1 LRTFLNA
8 NRFQL
13 SASSATP
20 PHLRPHQPSYSGSI
34 KLTGVETTDRTAL
47 PMKKSLLLNPRRSTQ
62 ALPPGLVILSI
73 AKDLLFACCAT
84 VLLGNLVQAQTLA
97 RPGWAGSGL
106 TPESWWRHAV
116 LYRIDTPQLP
126 TLAQLPSLQAFG
138 IDAIVLTPES
148 MQPPSTPGAPGP
160 SQLGT
165 GDSSA
170 TPDATEP
177 TPDPP
182 LTLDDLFFEC
192 SRLHIRVLV
201 PLDLA
206 APNSTPDATL
216 ALAKSWLYR
225 GAAGFV
231 LSGIDQLIATN
242 PGAPGLSRT
251 ETGDPAATSTPTA
264 SGPVRLH
271 HRTTAI
277 HLSPPVNEPA
287 ILASLRKLLTQFPGE
302 RILIGAAAS
311 ESTPLPSL
319 QLQIAT
325 LAASPDTAHLA
336 TLSAQTTPH
345 TLLTLAPDTPF
356 SPIEAA
362 ILLADNQ
369 PAILESSHLPAD
381 LLARVFPPLAKGTAP
396 DAPAAPASPPPPPPP
411 SDVYGAFKP
420 YVRKD
425 ANTAAER
432 KRKAAAEKAQQD
444 AAQIATDTFPVQPM
458 YQPITPT
465 PEGQVAFYHRLIQL
479 HRANA
484 TLHDGTL
491 HALDT
496 AGQPALAWAATHAG
510 SAPLLVVCN
519 PSSTPLKLD
528 LTAPLQKLG
537 QARDMARTLLHTAA
551 ASGVVNTD
559 RLTVPPQGVYIGELE
574 RAYSYR

>member
-1 LRTFLNA
+1 MKTFPAPTLR
-8 NRFQL
+8 
-13 SASSATP
+13 
-20 PHLRPHQPSYSGSI
+20 RPARLTSFGFFIPSLA
-34 KLTGVETTDRTAL
+34 KN
-47 PMKKSLLLNPRRSTQ
+47 LLL
-62 ALPPGLVILSI
+62 
-73 AKDLLFACCAT
+73 ACMAAA
-84 VLLGNLVQAQTLA
+84 LLGGITSAQTLA

-116 LYRIDTPQLP
+116 LYRIDSPQLP

-138 IDAIVLTPES
+138 VDAILLTPQS
-148 MQPPSTPGAPGP
+148 MQPPAPNQEPTTTAAPAPISPNSASAPETPEP
-160 SQLGT
+160 
-165 GDSSA
+165 
-170 TPDATEP
+170 EP

-206 APNSTPDATL
+206 APGATPDATL

-231 LSGIDQLIATN
+231 LSGIDSLTKLN
-242 PGAPGLSRT
+242 PQPVVP
-251 ETGDPAATSTPTA
+251 PAADTTPTA
-264 SGPVRLH
+264 PGPVRLH

-302 RILIGAAAS
+302 RILIGAATS

-325 LAASPDTAHLA
+325 IPATPDTAHLA

-362 ILLADNQ
+362 ILLAGNQ
-369 PAILESSHLPAD
+369 PAILESSQLPAD
-381 LLARVFPPLAKGTAP
+381 LLARVFPPLAKGTVP
-396 DAPAAPASPPPPPPP
+396 EAPAAPAPPPPPPPP

-420 YVRKD
+420 YVRKET
-425 ANTAAER
+425 NTAAER
-432 KRKAAAEKAQQD
+432 KRKAAAEKAAAD

-491 HALDT
+491 HSLDT
-496 AGQPALAWAATHAG
+496 AGQPTLAWAATHAG
-510 SAPLLVVCN
+510 SAPLIVVCN
-519 PSSTPLKLD
+519 PSSSPLKLD
-528 LTAPLQKLG
+528 LTTPLQKLG
-537 QARDMARTLLHTAA
+537 QARDMSRTLLHTAA
-551 ASGVVNTD
+551 ASGVVNID
-559 RLTVPPQGVYIGELE
+559 RLSIPPQGVYIGELSH
-574 RAYSYR
+574 AYTYR

>member
-1 LRTFLNA
+1 
-8 NRFQL
+8 
-13 SASSATP
+13 
-20 PHLRPHQPSYSGSI
+20 
-34 KLTGVETTDRTAL
+34 
-47 PMKKSLLLNPRRSTQ
+47 MKTYPAPNPRRSRHP
-62 ALPPGLVILSI
+62 LPHTLVIGRI
-73 AKDLLFACCAT
+73 AKGLLFASFVLT
-84 VLLGNLVQAQTLA
+84 LLGQPLTAQTLA

-106 TPESWWRHAV
+106 APESWWRHAV
-116 LYRIDTPQLP
+116 LYRTDTPQLP
-126 TLAQLPSLQAFG
+126 TLTQLPSLQAFG
-138 IDAIVLTPES
+138 IDAILLTPTA
-148 MQPPSTPGAPGP
+148 MQPPSPLAATGPEAPILDP
-160 SQLGT
+160 NL
-165 GDSSA
+165 
-170 TPDATEP
+170 TPDTTNPTPNLQSP

-231 LSGIDQLIATN
+231 LSGIDSLTK
-242 PGAPGLSRT
+242 L
-251 ETGDPAATSTPTA
+251 TPTPQPDTTTP
-264 SGPVRLH
+264 GPVRLH
-271 HRTTAI
+271 HRSPTI
-277 HLSPPVNEPA
+277 HLTPVVNEPA

-302 RILIGAAAS
+302 RILIGAATS

-325 LAASPDTAHLA
+325 IPATPDTAHLA

-362 ILLADNQ
+362 ILLAGNQ
-369 PAILESSHLPAD
+369 PAILESSQLPAD
-381 LLARVFPPLAKGTAP
+381 LLARVFPPLAKGTVP
-396 DAPAAPASPPPPPPP
+396 EAPAAPAPPPPPPPP

-420 YVRKD
+420 YVRKET
-425 ANTAAER
+425 NTAAER
-432 KRKAAAEKAQQD
+432 KRKAAAEKAAAD

-491 HALDT
+491 HSLDT
-496 AGQPALAWAATHAG
+496 AGQPTLAWAATHAG
-510 SAPLLVVCN
+510 SAPLIVVCN
-519 PSSTPLKLD
+519 PSSSPLKLD
-528 LTAPLQKLG
+528 LTTPLQKLG
-537 QARDMARTLLHTAA
+537 QARDMSRTLLHTAA
-551 ASGVVNTD
+551 ASGVVNID
-559 RLTVPPQGVYIGELE
+559 RLTVPPQGVYIGELSH
-574 RAYSYR
+574 AYTYR

>member
-1 LRTFLNA
+1 MPTF
-8 NRFQL
+8 
-13 SASSATP
+13 SA
-20 PHLRPHQPSYSGSI
+20 QQ
-34 KLTGVETTDRTAL
+34 
-47 PMKKSLLLNPRRSTQ
+47 NPRHPVQLLSLGR
-62 ALPPGLVILSI
+62 VILSI
-73 AKDLLFACCAT
+73 AKDLLFACIAT
-84 VLLGNLVQAQTLA
+84 VLFASLAPAQTLA

-126 TLAQLPSLQAFG
+126 TLTQLPSLQAFG
-138 IDAIVLTPES
+138 IDAILLTPAA
-148 MQPPSTPGAPGP
+148 MQPPPSGNPGLETPVLDPNLAPETNPNTTGP
-160 SQLGT
+160 T
-165 GDSSA
+165 
-170 TPDATEP
+170 P

-206 APNSTPDATL
+206 APNSTPDSTL

-231 LSGIDQLIATN
+231 LSGIDSLTKLTPQPQPATD
-242 PGAPGLSRT
+242 T
-251 ETGDPAATSTPTA
+251 TPTTP
-264 SGPVRLH
+264 GPVHLH
-271 HRTTAI
+271 HRTTSI
-277 HLSPPVNEPA
+277 HLVSPVNEPA

-311 ESTPLPSL
+311 EATPLPSL

-325 LAASPDTAHLA
+325 LAATPDTNHLA
-336 TLSAQTTPH
+336 TLSAQTAPH

-362 ILLADNQ
+362 VLLAGNQ
-369 PAILESSHLPAD
+369 PAILESSQLPAD
-381 LLARVFPPLAKGTAP
+381 LLARVFPPLAKGTVP
-396 DAPAAPASPPPPPPP
+396 DAPAAPAPPPPPPPP

-425 ANTAAER
+425 SNTAAER
-432 KRKAAAEKAQQD
+432 KRKAAAEKAAAD

-491 HALDT
+491 HALTVPEAT

-510 SAPLLVVCN
+510 SAPLVVVCN
-519 PSSTPLKLD
+519 PSTTPLKLD

-551 ASGVVNTD
+551 SSGVVNVD

-574 RAYSYR
+574 RAYTYR

>member
-1 LRTFLNA
+1 MKSHL
-8 NRFQL
+8 
-13 SASSATP
+13 P
-20 PHLRPHQPSYSGSI
+20 P
-34 KLTGVETTDRTAL
+34 
-47 PMKKSLLLNPRRSTQ
+47 NPRHLTQ
-62 ALPPGLVILSI
+62 PLPCGRVLLSF
-73 AKDLLFACCAT
+73 AKGLLFACLA
-84 VLLGNLVQAQTLA
+84 LAILGQPLNAQTLA

-116 LYRIDTPQLP
+116 LYRIDTTQLP

-138 IDAIVLTPES
+138 IDAIVLTPTA
-148 MQPPSTPGAPGP
+148 MQPSPAAAVPVPPISE
-160 SQLGT
+160 L
-165 GDSSA
+165 SSRPERSEVERPA
-170 TPDATEP
+170 VTDAADTP

-216 ALAKSWLYR
+216 ALARSWLYR

-242 PGAPGLSRT
+242 TGAPGLSHL
-251 ETGDPAATSTPTA
+251 ETGDSAATSTPTA
-264 SGPVRLH
+264 PGPVRLH
-271 HRTTAI
+271 HRSAAI
-277 HLSPPVNEPA
+277 HLAPPVNEPA

-302 RILIGAAAS
+302 RILIGAASS
-311 ESTPLPSL
+311 EATPLPSL

-325 LAASPDTAHLA
+325 LAATPDTNHLA

-345 TLLTLAPDTPF
+345 TLLTLAPGTPF
-356 SPIEAA
+356 SPVEAA
-362 ILLADNQ
+362 ILLAGNQ
-369 PAILESSHLPAD
+369 PAILESSQLPAD
-381 LLARVFPPLAKGTAP
+381 LLARVFPPLAKGTVPDAP
-396 DAPAAPASPPPPPPP
+396 DAPAPPPPPPPP

-420 YVRKD
+420 YLHKET
-425 ANTAAER
+425 NTAAER
-432 KRKAAAEKAQQD
+432 KRKAAAEKAAAD

-510 SAPLLVVCN
+510 SAPLVIVCN
-519 PSSTPLKLD
+519 PSTNPLKLD
-528 LTAPLQKLG
+528 LTTPLQKLG

-551 ASGVVNTD
+551 ASGVVNVD
-559 RLTVPPQGVYIGELE
+559 RLTVPPQGVYIGELQ
-574 RAYSYR
+574 RAYTYR